1 MLYTFSEALEACEFT
16 DKLKYDKELE
26 VKNKAISLFFEKN
39 MIMAKPKAVI
49 ASPMSAGYRTTT
61 KRRAKI
67 GRNGFTFGIEEAPI
81 TEPKEHQ
88 DIYTLV
94 EQKLQTP
101 PYRPL
106 AEALNWVILRG
117 SYTNRTIIFN
127 VRELN
132 APIVR
137 KLKQMAEH
145 LQKMTKPV
153 TAAHVYVAKTSDYYL
168 EMDQPTDTMSFKQLY
183 GPKELSLKLD
193 SFSLKYPVTGFSQ
206 INESQVK
213 NMLTAAK
220 DMAQLDGNTD
230 FMDLYCGYGLFS
242 FGMGE
247 NAREILGVE
256 WTGESIECAKRSATF
271 LKRNAHF
278 IAGKI
283 DSKFID
289 KLPKPKGE
297 EVILLDPP
305 RKGTLPGVIE
315 ALGKR
320 KPRKVVHIF
329 CGTDEIPRSIK
340 EWDKAGYRIEEVQP
354 LDMFPKVRHMETLI
368 SLVPINKR

>member
-1 MLYTFSEALEACEFT
+1 MNITFSEALDASGFN
-16 DKLKYDKELE
+16 DRLKYEKELE
-26 VKNKAISLFFEKN
+26 VKNKAIRLFFEEN
-39 MIMAKPKAVI
+39 RLMAEPLPVI
-49 ASPMSAGYRTTT
+49 ASPMPVGYRTTT

-67 GRNGFTFGIEEAPI
+67 GRNGFSFGVDEQPV

-88 DIYTLV
+88 EIYSFI
-94 EQKLQTP
+94 EEKLKTP
-101 PYRPL
+101 PYKPL

-132 APIVR
+132 AAIVR

-145 LQKMTKPV
+145 LQKLPKPV

-168 EMDQPTDTMSFKQLY
+168 EMDQPTDSMAFKQLY
-183 GPKELSLKLD
+183 GPKELALKLD
-193 SFSLKYPVTGFSQ
+193 GFSLKYPVTGFSQ
-206 INESQVK
+206 INESQVR
-213 NMLTAAK
+213 NMLAVAK
-220 DMAQLDGNTD
+220 EMAQLDSETD
-230 FMDLYCGYGLFS
+230 FMDLYCGYGLFG

-247 NAREILGVE
+247 EARNLLGVE
-256 WTGESIECAKRSATF
+256 WTGESIECAKRSAAF
-271 LKRNAHF
+271 LKRNAQFVAGRIDKQF
-278 IAGKI
+278 IE
-283 DSKFID
+283 
-289 KLPKPKGE
+289 KLPKPKGA

-315 ALGKR
+315 ALGRR
-320 KPRKVVHIF
+320 KPRRVVHIF

-340 EWDKAGYRIEEVQP
+340 EWDKAGYEIEKVQP

-368 SLVPINKR
+368 SLVPKQ

>member
-1 MLYTFSEALEACEFT
+1 MLYTFSEALEACGFN

-26 VKNKAISLFFEKN
+26 VKNNAIALFFEMNK
-39 MIMAKPKAVI
+39 IMACPKAVI
-49 ASPMSAGYRTTT
+49 ASPMPLGYRTTT

-67 GRNGFTFGIEEAPI
+67 GRNGFSFGVDEAPI
-81 TEPKEHQ
+81 TEPREHQ
-88 DIYTLV
+88 EIYSLV
-94 EQKLQTP
+94 EQKLQSP

-145 LQKMTKPV
+145 LQRMPKPV
-153 TAAHVYVAKTSDYYL
+153 TAAHVYVAKSSDYYL
-168 EMDQPTDTMSFKQLY
+168 EMDQPTDSLSFKQLY
-183 GPKELSLKLD
+183 GPKELALKLD
-193 SFSLKYPVTGFSQ
+193 GFSLKYPVTGFSQ
-206 INESQVK
+206 INESQVR
-213 NMLTAAK
+213 NMLSAAK
-220 DMAQLDGNTD
+220 SMAKLDANTD

-247 NAREILGVE
+247 EAREVLGVE
-256 WTGESIECAKRSATF
+256 WTGESIECAKRSANF

-278 IAGKI
+278 IAGRI
-283 DSKFID
+283 DSNFIN
-289 KLPKPKGE
+289 KLPKAKGN

-315 ALGKR
+315 SLAKR
-320 KPRKVVHIF
+320 KPRRVVHIF

-340 EWDKAGYRIEEVQP
+340 EWDKSGYKIEEVQP

-368 SLVPINKR
+368 SLVPKA